1 MKQRLS
7 AFLTNFFLYFVYND
21 EYDTIRA
28 LNFIKAIESC
38 LGLFKKGLLS
48 FQKNALRVERWYIF
62 LFINFFFCAA
72 SVVSKSEQS
81 KIFFT
86 EHYLYFSLTFLVNSN
101 KKSIKKAIIKTS
113 TFFKGYCC
121 SW

>member
-48 FQKNALRVERWYIF
+48 FQKNALRVER
-62 LFINFFFCAA
+62 
-72 SVVSKSEQS
+72 
-81 KIFFT
+81 
-86 EHYLYFSLTFLVNSN
+86 
-101 KKSIKKAIIKTS
+101 
-113 TFFKGYCC
+113 
-121 SW
+121 